1 MAAKIKGISKGIV
14 VMNDITG
21 KTLDEIE
28 VDDDERELLARLR
41 YEREWFWR
49 RFVNESHA
57 ARIIYKANV
66 GIRRPRSPSIS
77 WDFWDEPEPRWRRK
91 LRQFLRG
98 LW

>member
-1 MAAKIKGISKGIV
+1 MGWT
-14 VMNDITG
+14 MNDITG

-28 VDDDERELLARLR
+28 ADGYFDTPDLKRLSVEDLVEGLDDLNKHPYQIFIGFNDVLNGGL
-41 YEREWFWR
+41 
-49 RFVNESHA
+49 
-57 ARIIYKANV
+57 NV